1 LEEGGVSFG
10 WMERVF
16 AGEVSRTILVI
27 FSLLLVVLAAQFGPF
42 RKVVLG
48 RGVCHFAVESDDFF
62 AEGYAGG
69 GLFGLRDGEFGVEE
83 P

>member
-1 LEEGGVSFG
+1 VPGDF
-10 WMERVF
+10 
-16 AGEVSRTILVI
+16 RTILVI
-27 FSLLLVVLAAQFGPF
+27 LGLLLVVLAAQFGPF

-48 RGVCHFAVESDDFF
+48 GGVGHLAVQSDDFF

-69 GLFGLRDGEFGVEE
+69 GLFGLWDGEFGVEE